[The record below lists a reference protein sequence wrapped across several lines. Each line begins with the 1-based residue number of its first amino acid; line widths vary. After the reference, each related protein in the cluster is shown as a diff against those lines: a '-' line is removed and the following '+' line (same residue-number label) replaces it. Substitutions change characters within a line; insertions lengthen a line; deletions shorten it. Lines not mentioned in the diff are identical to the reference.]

1 MTSTQTAARRRRVP
15 GFRHECTCDR
25 DTVACEEERR
35 SVLFCDIRGYSAL
48 AEATPPQRLA
58 ALVGRQVGHMAEIV
72 VAHGGE
78 VAALTGDGLMAV
90 FSGSEQETD
99 ALACA
104 LGMQDTPAGPDGM
117 AAGIGVATGPVATM
131 AVHWAG
137 RWELSVVGDIVNV
150 AQRLESQAG
159 PGEIL
164 ATEACVAGAAGV
176 LAEPAGHRLLRGRHE
191 AVEVYRVTRA
201 RVLAPPSKTGDC
213 TLAGR

>member
-1 MTSTQTAARRRRVP
+1 MTSPQTAVVRRRRLP
-15 GFRHECTCDR
+15 GFRHEGTGGR
-25 DTVACEEERR
+25 AMVACEDDRR
-35 SVLFCDIRGYSAL
+35 SILFCDIRGYSAL

-58 ALVGRQVGHMAEIV
+58 ALVGRQVGRMAEVV

-90 FSGSEQETD
+90 FAGSGQETD

-104 LGMQDTPAGPDGM
+104 LAMQDALAGPDGI
-117 AAGIGVATGPVATM
+117 AAGIGVATGPAATM

-137 RWELSVVGDIVNV
+137 RWELSVVGDVVNV

-164 ATEACVAGAAGV
+164 ATEACIAGAAGV
-176 LAEPAGHRLLRGRHE
+176 LAEPAGRRLLRGRNE
-191 AVEVYRVTRA
+191 AVEVYRVTGPV
-201 RVLAPPSKTGDC
+201 VLAPLFRRG
-213 TLAGR
+213 

>member
-1 MTSTQTAARRRRVP
+1 MTSPPTAVARRRRLP
-15 GFRHECTCDR
+15 GVRHECAGDR
-25 DTVACEEERR
+25 ALVACEDDRR
-35 SVLFCDIRGYSAL
+35 SILFCDIRGYSAL

-58 ALVGRQVGHMAEIV
+58 ALVGRHVGRMAEVV

-90 FSGSEQETD
+90 FAGSEQETD

-104 LGMQDTPAGPDGM
+104 LAMQDALGRPDGI

-137 RWELSVVGDIVNV
+137 RWEWSIVGDVVNV
-150 AQRLESQAG
+150 AQRLEGQAG

-164 ATEACVAGAAGV
+164 ATEACVAGAARV
-176 LAEPAGHRLLRGRHE
+176 LAEPAGRRLLRGRHE
-191 AVEVYRVTRA
+191 VVEVYRVTRA
-201 RVLAPPSKTGDC
+201 RVLAPPSRRG
-213 TLAGR
+213 

>member
-1 MTSTQTAARRRRVP
+1 MTSPQTAAARRRRLP
-15 GFRHECTCDR
+15 GVRHECAGGR
-25 DTVACEEERR
+25 DVMACEDDRR
-35 SVLFCDIRGYSAL
+35 TILFCDIRGFSAL

-58 ALVGRQVGHMAEIV
+58 DLVGRQVGRMAEVV

-90 FSGSEQETD
+90 FACSGQETG

-104 LGMQDTPAGPDGM
+104 LAMQDTLAGPDGI

-137 RWELSVVGDIVNV
+137 RWELSVVGDVVNV
-150 AQRLESQAG
+150 AQRLESQAD

-164 ATEACVAGAAGV
+164 ATEASIAGAAGV
-176 LAEPAGHRLLRGRHE
+176 LAEPAGRRLLRGRNE
-191 AVEVYRVTRA
+191 AVDAYRVTGA
-201 RVLAPPSKTGDC
+201 RVLAPLSRRG
-213 TLAGR
+213 

>member
-1 MTSTQTAARRRRVP
+1 MTSTQTAVARRRQVP
-15 GFRHECTCDR
+15 GFSHEC

-35 SVLFCDIRGYSAL
+35 SILFCDIRGYSAL

-58 ALVGRQVGHMAEIV
+58 ALVGRQVGRMADVV

-78 VAALTGDGLMAV
+78 VAALTGDGLMSV
-90 FSGSEQETD
+90 FAGSDHETD

-104 LGMQDTPAGPDGM
+104 MAMQDTLAQPDGV
-117 AAGIGVATGPVATM
+117 AAGIGVATGPVAAM

-137 RWELSVVGDIVNV
+137 RWELSVVGDVVNV

-164 ATEACVAGAAGV
+164 ATEACIAGAAGV
-176 LAEPAGHRLLRGRHE
+176 LAEPAGQRLLRGRHE

-201 RVLAPPSKTGDC
+201 RVLAPLSKRG
-213 TLAGR
+213 

>member
-1 MTSTQTAARRRRVP
+1 MTSSQTAVARRRRLP
-15 GFRHECTCDR
+15 SFRHECPGDR
-25 DTVACEEERR
+25 ALVACEEDRR
-35 SVLFCDIRGYSAL
+35 SILFCDIRGYSAL

-58 ALVGRQVGHMAEIV
+58 ALIGRQVGRMAEVV
-72 VAHGGE
+72 VAHGGR

-90 FSGSEQETD
+90 FAGTGQETD

-104 LGMQDTPAGPDGM
+104 LAMQDTLAGPDGI

-137 RWELSVVGDIVNV
+137 RWELSVVGDVVNV

-164 ATEACVAGAAGV
+164 ATAACIAGADGV
-176 LAEPAGHRLLRGRHE
+176 LAEPVGRRLLRGRHE
-191 AVEVYRVTRA
+191 VVDVYRVTGPV
-201 RVLAPPSKTGDC
+201 VLAPLSRMG
-213 TLAGR
+213 